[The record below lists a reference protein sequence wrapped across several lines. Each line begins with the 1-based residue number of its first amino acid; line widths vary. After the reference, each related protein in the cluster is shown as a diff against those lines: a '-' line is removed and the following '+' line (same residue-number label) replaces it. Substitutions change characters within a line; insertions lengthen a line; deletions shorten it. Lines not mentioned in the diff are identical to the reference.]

1 MEICAACCQCCCEC
15 FNSCQD
21 SNLALSCAIFGG
33 PDCNCCTDKC
43 CAGCCSCPRRCYY
56 RCKKGC
62 KNTTEDVKGKYMK
75 IVNAPSVKEMNRTE
89 LVF

>member
-1 MEICAACCQCCCEC
+1 MEICAACCQGCCEC

-33 PDCNCCTDKC
+33 PDCNCC
-43 CAGCCSCPRRCYY
+43 
-56 RCKKGC
+56 
-62 KNTTEDVKGKYMK
+62 KNKTEDVKGKYTK
-75 IVNAPSVKEMNRTE
+75 ITNAPREIEMNRTE

>member
-1 MEICAACCQCCCEC
+1 MEICAACCQGCCEC

-33 PDCNCCTDKC
+33 PDCNCCTDEC
-43 CAGCCSCPRRCYY
+43 CVGCCSCPRSFKE
-56 RCKKGC
+56 CKKC
-62 KNTTEDVKGKYMK
+62 CNNTTEDVKGKYTK
-75 IVNAPSVKEMNRTE
+75 ITNAPREIEMNRTE